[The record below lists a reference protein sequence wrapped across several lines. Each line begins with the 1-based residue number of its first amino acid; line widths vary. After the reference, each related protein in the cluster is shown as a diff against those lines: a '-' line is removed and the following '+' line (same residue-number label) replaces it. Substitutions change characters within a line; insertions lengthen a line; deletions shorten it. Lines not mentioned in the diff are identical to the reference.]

1 MTRTTGRLD
10 WMLADFT
17 RDTPGVDLAV
27 VLSADG
33 LRLATSP
40 ASTEDLGDQI
50 AAAAAGLASLARGTA
65 RLLDDGKLTQTILEM
80 EAGYLF
86 VSAIAQGATLAVHA
100 ARGCDMGLVG
110 YEMTM
115 LAHAGRARADPGTAH
130 GGRPVTDDPRR

>member
-1 MTRTTGRLD
+1 MTRTTGTLD

-17 RDTPGVDLAV
+17 RDIPGADLAV

-40 ASTEDLGDQI
+40 GVTEDLGDPI
-50 AAAAAGLASLARGTA
+50 AAAAAGLSSLARGTA

-80 EAGYLF
+80 EGGYLF
-86 VSAIAQGATLAVHA
+86 VSAIAQGATLVVHA

-115 LAHAGRARADPGTAH
+115 LVTRAGHALTPEPRTGVAR
-130 GGRPVTDDPRR
+130 

>member
-17 RDTPGVDLAV
+17 RGIPGVALAV

-40 ASTEDLGDQI
+40 GVTEDLGDQI

-65 RLLDDGKLTQTILEM
+65 RLLDDGKLTQTFFVM
-80 EAGYLF
+80 DAGYLF
-86 VSAIAQGATLAVHA
+86 V
-100 ARGCDMGLVG
+100 
-110 YEMTM
+110 
-115 LAHAGRARADPGTAH
+115 
-130 GGRPVTDDPRR
+130 

>member
-1 MTRTTGRLD
+1 MTRTTGTLD

-17 RDTPGVDLAV
+17 RDVPGADLAV

-40 ASTEDLGDQI
+40 GVTEDLGDPI
-50 AAAAAGLASLARGTA
+50 AAAAAGLSSLARGTA

-80 EAGYLF
+80 EGGYLF
-86 VSAIAQGATLAVHA
+86 VSAIAQGATLVVHA
-100 ARGCDMGLVG
+100 TRGCDMGLVG

-115 LAHAGRARADPGTAH
+115 LVTRAGHALTPAPRTGMAR
-130 GGRPVTDDPRR
+130 

>member
-1 MTRTTGRLD
+1 MRGTVGRLD
-10 WMLADFT
+10 WMLAEFT

-40 ASTEDLGDQI
+40 GVSDDLGDQI
-50 AAAAAGLASLARGTA
+50 AAAAAGLDSLARGAA
-65 RLLDDGKLTQTILEM
+65 RLLGDGKLTQSILEM

-86 VSAIAQGATLAVHA
+86 ISAIDRGATLVVHA

-110 YEMTM
+110 YEMAM
-115 LAHAGRARADPGTAH
+115 LTSRAGHALTPGPRTGTA
-130 GGRPVTDDPRR
+130 R

>member
-1 MTRTTGRLD
+1 MTRTTGTLD

-17 RDTPGVDLAV
+17 RDIPGVDLAV

-40 ASTEDLGDQI
+40 GVTEDLGDQI
-50 AAAAAGLASLARGTA
+50 AAAAAGLSSLARGTA

-80 EAGYLF
+80 EGGYLF
-86 VSAIAQGATLAVHA
+86 VSAIAQGATLVVHA
-100 ARGCDMGLVG
+100 TRGCDMGLVG

-115 LAHAGRARADPGTAH
+115 LVTRAGHALTPAPRTGIAR
-130 GGRPVTDDPRR
+130 

>member
-1 MTRTTGRLD
+1 M
-10 WMLADFT
+10 
-17 RDTPGVDLAV
+17 
-27 VLSADG
+27 LSADG

-40 ASTEDLGDQI
+40 GVTEDLGDQI

-65 RLLDDGKLTQTILEM
+65 RLLGDGKLTQTILEM

-86 VSAIAQGATLAVHA
+86 VSAIDQGATLVVHA

-115 LAHAGRARADPGTAH
+115 LVSRAGHALTPGPRTGIAR
-130 GGRPVTDDPRR
+130 

>member
-1 MTRTTGRLD
+1 MTRTTGTLD

-17 RDTPGVDLAV
+17 RDIPGADLAV

-40 ASTEDLGDQI
+40 GVTEDLGDQI
-50 AAAAAGLASLARGTA
+50 AAAAAGLSSLARGTA

-80 EAGYLF
+80 EGGYLF
-86 VSAIAQGATLAVHA
+86 VSAIAQGATLVVHA

-115 LAHAGRARADPGTAH
+115 LVTRAGHALTPEPRTGVAR
-130 GGRPVTDDPRR
+130 

>member
-17 RDTPGVDLAV
+17 RGIPGVDLAV

-40 ASTEDLGDQI
+40 GVTEDLGDQI
-50 AAAAAGLASLARGTA
+50 AAAAAGLSSLARGTA

-86 VSAIAQGATLAVHA
+86 VSAIAQGATLVVHA

-115 LAHAGRARADPGTAH
+115 LVTRAGHALTPEPRTGVAR
-130 GGRPVTDDPRR
+130 

>member
-17 RDTPGVDLAV
+17 RDIPGVDLAV

-40 ASTEDLGDQI
+40 GVTEDLGDQI

-86 VSAIAQGATLAVHA
+86 VSAIAQGATLVVHA

-115 LAHAGRARADPGTAH
+115 LVTRAGHALTPGPRTGVAR
-130 GGRPVTDDPRR
+130 

>member
-1 MTRTTGRLD
+1 MRAATGRLD
-10 WMLADFT
+10 WMLSEFT

-40 ASTEDLGDQI
+40 GVTEDLGDQI

-65 RLLDDGKLTQTILEM
+65 RLLGDGKLTQTILEM
-80 EAGYLF
+80 ESGYLF
-86 VSAIAQGATLAVHA
+86 VSAVDHGATLVVHA

-110 YEMTM
+110 Y
-115 LAHAGRARADPGTAH
+115 
-130 GGRPVTDDPRR
+130 

>member
-1 MTRTTGRLD
+1 MRGTVGRLD
-10 WMLADFT
+10 WMLTEFT

-40 ASTEDLGDQI
+40 GVSEDLGDQI
-50 AAAAAGLASLARGTA
+50 AAAAAGLDSLARGAA
-65 RLLDDGKLTQTILEM
+65 RLLGDGKLTQSILEM

-86 VSAIAQGATLAVHA
+86 ISSIDRGATLVVHA

-110 YEMTM
+110 YEMAM
-115 LAHAGRARADPGTAH
+115 LASRAGHALTPG
-130 GGRPVTDDPRR
+130 PRTRIPG

>member
-1 MTRTTGRLD
+1 MRAATGRLD

-17 RDTPGVDLAV
+17 RGIPGVDLAV

-40 ASTEDLGDQI
+40 GVTEDLGDQI

-65 RLLDDGKLTQTILEM
+65 RLLGDGKLTQTILEM
-80 EAGYLF
+80 ESGYLF
-86 VSAIAQGATLAVHA
+86 VSAVDHGATLVVHA

-115 LAHAGRARADPGTAH
+115 LISRAGHALTPG
-130 GGRPVTDDPRR
+130 PRVGISR

>member
-1 MTRTTGRLD
+1 MTRTTGTLD

-17 RDTPGVDLAV
+17 RDIPGADLAV

-40 ASTEDLGDQI
+40 GVTEDLGDQI
-50 AAAAAGLASLARGTA
+50 AAAAAGLSSLARGTA

-86 VSAIAQGATLAVHA
+86 VSAIAQGATLVVHA
-100 ARGCDMGLVG
+100 TRGCDMGLVG

-115 LAHAGRARADPGTAH
+115 LVTRAGHALTPAPRTGIAR
-130 GGRPVTDDPRR
+130 

>member
-1 MTRTTGRLD
+1 MRGTVGSLD
-10 WMLADFT
+10 WMLTEFT

-40 ASTEDLGDQI
+40 GVSEDLGDQI
-50 AAAAAGLASLARGTA
+50 AAAAAGLDSLARGAA
-65 RLLDDGKLTQTILEM
+65 RLLGDGKLTQSILEM

-86 VSAIAQGATLAVHA
+86 ISAIDRGATLVVHA

-110 YEMTM
+110 YEMAM
-115 LAHAGRARADPGTAH
+115 LASRAGHALTPG
-130 GGRPVTDDPRR
+130 PRTGIPR